1 MQRRWAPPHQPAD
14 KRCIAMQG
22 EAMDDFYAARKAELQ
37 GELADL
43 YRAAQQAGARGP
55 RDLGPWLE
63 PLTKLLRQLQA
74 IEGKPSPQERIEPDR

>member
-43 YRAAQQAGARGP
+43 YRAVEAGQRSAADPAQVADLVERARAQTA
-55 RDLGPWLE
+55 DW
-63 PLTKLLRQLQA
+63 
-74 IEGKPSPQERIEPDR
+74 